1 MRFTKEA
8 RGQNGMYHAAEEDR
22 IRLDGKEAT

>member
-8 RGQNGMYHAAEEDR
+8 KGQNGMYHFAEEDR
-22 IRLDGKEAT
+22 IRLDGREDP